1 MPEKKALAKFT
12 TTYRNQTNTS
22 QFDFASN
29 CGISTEY
36 LSLIERQ
43 KANPSLETM
52 QKIAAYTGATVAEML
67 TVTNTTQEKWG
78 YEI

>member
-1 MPEKKALAKFT
+1 MPEKTALANFT
-12 TTYRNQTNTS
+12 TNYRHTNRTS

-36 LSLIERQ
+36 LSLIERG
-43 KANPSLETM
+43 KANTSLETM

-67 TVTNTTQEKWG
+67 TVKNQE
-78 YEI
+78 EE